1 MKTCSAFLVSLEL
14 QASSFFRL
22 VHEACSVENA
32 TVVEIMGDSWKI
44 ANRCRRN
51 HKIRTTCPTDVGF
64 VANWLVTAN
73 LWVLILMLF
82 SGVSPMVGQLDTFCR
97 LWSRQSWR
105 HGLSRQA
112 TSCAWVD
119 NMVWLQW
126 WSNSETNHYNM
137 VLSGYFEKNHSII
150 FISIMGR

>member
-22 VHEACSVENA
+22 DVVCVHEACSVENA

-64 VANWLVTAN
+64 WQTDSDCKLV
-73 LWVLILMLF
+73 
-82 SGVSPMVGQLDTFCR
+82 SLD
-97 LWSRQSWR
+97 SD
-105 HGLSRQA
+105 
-112 TSCAWVD
+112 V
-119 NMVWLQW
+119 V
-126 WSNSETNHYNM
+126 
-137 VLSGYFEKNHSII
+137 
-150 FISIMGR
+150 